1 VPGPIWFVLKVMLLL
16 FVFLWVRATT
26 PRYRYDQLM
35 RLGWKI
41 FLPFSLIY
49 VVLTSGFLL
58 WTGNLPVIAG

>member
-1 VPGPIWFVLKVMLLL
+1 MLLL

-35 RLGWKI
+35 RLGWKV

-58 WTGNLPVIAG
+58 WTGNLPTVAG